1 MVDLRN
7 KPLLDT
13 SADAGLFVEPAE
25 FGRIAAA
32 VRQGL
37 NVAVLGGP
45 GVGKTTLL
53 RQLTRQ
59 LREEGKP
66 AVFVNAEPAHTTAE
80 ALMEVR
86 EQLAES
92 PVVPDELKDAALE
105 SVASERPADLARSLA
120 VDTSQPVVVIVDGL
134 DETTG
139 HELFGRLRDVL
150 WEAPMT
156 WIVASRDRG
165 LLTPPADVFFEQAT
179 ELGPRSVGEIS
190 ELLTRRVGG
199 DSRKLPLSEIAS
211 ASDGIP
217 RRALELAREVV
228 IDRQDVARVLEQ
240 RALREARAS
249 ELGRAPSMLLTE
261 IEQLGRPVW
270 SSDPELLAR
279 MGWTRNRAVQVL
291 GQLEQAGLL
300 ESYTDRGPKGG
311 QVKMFTIRRNAVTL
325 R

>member
-1 MVDLRN
+1 
-7 KPLLDT
+7 
-13 SADAGLFVEPAE
+13 
-25 FGRIAAA
+25 
-32 VRQGL
+32 
-37 NVAVLGGP
+37 
-45 GVGKTTLL
+45 
-53 RQLTRQ
+53 
-59 LREEGKP
+59 
-66 AVFVNAEPAHTTAE
+66 
-80 ALMEVR
+80 
-86 EQLAES
+86 
-92 PVVPDELKDAALE
+92 
-105 SVASERPADLARSLA
+105 
-120 VDTSQPVVVIVDGL
+120 
-134 DETTG
+134 
-139 HELFGRLRDVL
+139 
-150 WEAPMT
+150 
-156 WIVASRDRG
+156 
-165 LLTPPADVFFEQAT
+165 
-179 ELGPRSVGEIS
+179 
-190 ELLTRRVGG
+190 
-199 DSRKLPLSEIAS
+199 LSEIAS